1 MKKIAIFG
9 GTFDPFHVGHKA
21 IVKQLFDYVGVEEVI
36 ISPTVTN
43 WYRNKDDVWLTDNQ
57 RIDVIYKATNDL
69 SQVHTIGLN
78 TYDLQLKY
86 SFDKV
91 EDQEEFVKNWHF
103 YDTLVDLRARYGTA
117 YNALYNNESEKTEFY
132 VVIGADQLEFFKN
145 WYRWEDILKLSKLI
159 VVNNRNGKH
168 VESDIP
174 HIDIEIDK
182 EFWNVSA
189 TEIRAKYKTMKDGY
203 EKYLRTFD
211 PPQVEKLIK
220 RTPIFDLVSKP
231 APYEDKPEFR
241 PVGINAPDWV
251 TVIVEKEGQYCCVK
265 QLRYGLMKEC
275 EEFIAGQV
283 DEGEQALYAAKRELL
298 EETGIHLT
306 KGVSELQYL
315 GNLAT
320 NPAFMNNHM
329 HYFYVNLDT
338 ASWVQEKQDLDENE
352 KLEVYWKDKNTVIE
366 DYLKEH
372 TSVFMAGGLWLM
384 NKKGIN

>member
-9 GTFDPFHVGHKA
+9 GTFDPFTIAHKA

-43 WYRNKDDVWLTDNQ
+43 WYRNKDDVWLTDSQ
-57 RIDVIYKATNDL
+57 RINVIYKATNDL
-69 SQVHTIGLN
+69 SQLHTIGVN

-117 YNALYNNESEKTEFY
+117 LCTLYNDEPEETEFY

-203 EKYLRTFD
+203 EKYLKTFD
-211 PPQVEKLIK
+211 PPQVEELIK
-220 RTPIFDLVSKP
+220 RTLIFDLVSKP

-251 TVIVEKEGQYCCVK
+251 TVIVEKENKFCCVK

-306 KGVSELQYL
+306 KGVSELQYI
-315 GNLAT
+315 GNLAA

-366 DYLKEH
+366 NYLKEH
-372 TSVFMAGGLWLM
+372 TSVFMAGGLYLLD
-384 NKKGIN
+384 KKGIN

>member
-21 IVKQLFDYVGVEEVI
+21 IVKQLFDYVGVKEVI

-43 WYRNKDDVWLTDNQ
+43 WYRNKDDIWLTDNQ
-57 RIDVIYKATNDL
+57 RINVIYKATNDL
-69 SQVHTIGLN
+69 SQVHTIGVN

-117 YNALYNNESEKTEFY
+117 LCTLYNDEPEETEFY

-189 TEIRAKYKTMKDGY
+189 TEIRAKYKAMKDGY

-315 GNLAT
+315 GNLAA